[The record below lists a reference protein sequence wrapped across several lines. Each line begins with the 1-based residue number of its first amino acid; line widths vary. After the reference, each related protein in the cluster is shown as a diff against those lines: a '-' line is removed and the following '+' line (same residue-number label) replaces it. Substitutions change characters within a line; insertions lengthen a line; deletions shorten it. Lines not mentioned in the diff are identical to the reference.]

1 MNSRSLSCRCAL
13 TFGMLFLF
21 FLGFSVPSSAQDEDP
36 YAIDPAKRASA
47 STPIPGGIIV
57 HVGYPLVG
65 TILENNSDQARNIE
79 KFVRYD
85 IYGYIDAWQLGYSHQ
100 AYGDAFTLMQRSIG
114 RDSYTGWYFLL
125 GSQSGR
131 QASAQ
136 FPLGIDYGRTIYGF
150 GTQTAG
156 GHDSK
161 LSFSYNFDVLL
172 GVAIG
177 DDIMRGDTVVG
188 EVGSNLLLKTGGSV
202 GARMPFGISG
212 ISLTAY
218 GDILFYPDP
227 DDINGDGLMQLEI
240 GLKMIGAF
248 NWNL

>member
-1 MNSRSLSCRCAL
+1 MNSRSLTCHRAL
-13 TFGMLFLF
+13 TLGILF
-21 FLGFSVPSSAQDEDP
+21 FLCLGFAVPSSAQDEDP
-36 YAIDPAKRASA
+36 YTLDPVNRASA

-57 HVGYPLVG
+57 NVGYPLIG
-65 TILENNSDQARNIE
+65 TILQDNSDQTKNIE

-100 AYGDAFTLMQRSIG
+100 AYGDAFTIMQRSIG
-114 RDSYTGWYFLL
+114 RDTYTGWYFLL
-125 GSQSGR
+125 GSQSGS

-136 FPLGIDYGRTIYGF
+136 FPLGIDFGRTIYGF
-150 GTQTAG
+150 GTQTTG
-156 GHDSK
+156 GHSSE
-161 LSFSYNFDVLL
+161 LSFTYNFDVLI

-177 DDIMRGDTVVG
+177 DDIMRNDTVLG

-202 GARMPFGISG
+202 GARVPFGISG
-212 ISLTAY
+212 ISLTAF

-227 DDINGDGLMQLEI
+227 NDINGGGLMQLEI
-240 GLKMIGAF
+240 GVKMIGAF